1 MQVFWRLPNG
11 RNNTKYIGLNR
22 FDSKVTVKS
31 GGGEVTGSFS
41 VEGAIKE
48 KGQSIPT
55 LIEKM
60 VIDRLGSDGEA
71 VDFLNFVPITDENDE
86 IVVT

>member
-1 MQVFWRLPNG
+1 MAGTLS
-11 RNNTKYIGLNR
+11 YIGLNR
-22 FDSKVTVKS
+22 FDSKVTIKS
-31 GGGEVTGSFS
+31 GGGEVTGSLS
-41 VEGAIKE
+41 VDGAIKE
-48 KGQSIPT
+48 KGLSIPV

-60 VIDRLGSDGEA
+60 VVDRLGSDGEA

>member
-1 MQVFWRLPNG
+1 MAGTIQ
-11 RNNTKYIGLNR
+11 YIGLNR

-31 GGGEVTGSFS
+31 GGAEVTGSLN
-41 VEGAIKE
+41 VEGAILE
-48 KGQSIPT
+48 KGYSIPV
-55 LIEKM
+55 LMQKM
-60 VIDRLGSDGEA
+60 VVDRLGDDGEA